1 MYQIEHL
8 YTKYDINESLYG
20 ENLKGIKG
28 NAAVVTFD
36 RLQVVYGE
44 FQALATPDYS
54 HRVPLIIIE
63 ARTRKDGLWAFTY
76 T

>member
-1 MYQIEHL
+1 M
-8 YTKYDINESLYG
+8 
-20 ENLKGIKG
+20 
-28 NAAVVTFD
+28 VTFD

-44 FQALATPDYS
+44 FEALATPDNP

-63 ARTRKDGLWAFTY
+63 AYPRKDGLWAFTY